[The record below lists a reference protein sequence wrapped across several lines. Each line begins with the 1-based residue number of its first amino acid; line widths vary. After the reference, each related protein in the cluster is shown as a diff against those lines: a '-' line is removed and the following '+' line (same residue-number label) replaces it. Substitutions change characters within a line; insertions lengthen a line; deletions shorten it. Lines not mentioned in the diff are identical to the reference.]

1 MYFRFDDAVLFIQLY
16 MKLNQDLKIEAN
28 DPNKLKLI
36 EVIFFAVTFV
46 LFIVNFDCYII
57 IFIIFISEFY

>member
-1 MYFRFDDAVLFIQLY
+1 

-28 DPNKLKLI
+28 DPNKLKII

-46 LFIVNFDCYII
+46 LFIVNFDCLTKFM
-57 IFIIFISEFY
+57 FILEFY

>member
-1 MYFRFDDAVLFIQLY
+1 MFFSFNFLILNNYKKLLYFRFDDAVLFIQLY

-28 DPNKLKLI
+28 DPNKLKII

-46 LFIVNFDCYII
+46 LFIV
-57 IFIIFISEFY
+57 